1 MKRVLK
7 SIILI
12 LIFTTTSVI
21 SARAVLDGDHCHV
34 EPDTVIEGDL
44 FVMCNELQVEG
55 EVRGSILGAARSATI
70 SGQVRGS
77 IYLLAGELN
86 VTGTISKDI
95 HFGGLLLNV
104 RDGTHFL
111 QPYSSIIAA
120 SLSVHLASEVHLPGH
135 ITNLGYQL
143 IVDGTS
149 DGEITFWGSALV
161 VNGRID
167 GDVTATVGDRRST
180 DTGSQIETLLLPLSF
195 DISLYNPGLV
205 VAESG
210 SVGGRLSYTAPAPA
224 TIQGEV
230 SRTVYTPSGDQLI
243 GDTEVG
249 PARRASRYLTAVW
262 QNFIT
267 LLLIGTVAVLIV
279 PSPLQAP
286 FKMLKIRPITTFGI
300 GLIAFILSF
309 PIILIVILL
318 SLLLVTTLWLLNL
331 DSIAFITGI
340 TLGLGTVGGAA
351 IFYFGAIYVA
361 RVVVAFAIGRTLVRN
376 LGFWDRPNLRWML
389 VELLAGT
396 LFISLLASIPYIG
409 WIFNAFA
416 LFLGLGAV
424 LHALQQQI
432 NGTLNPASP
441 SARPY
446 VPEDTQRL
454 PYFPEEPERIP
465 PPASPGTAN
474 LPEGFD
480 WWGEKK

>member
-1 MKRVLK
+1 LKRVLK
-7 SIILI
+7 SIIVI
-12 LIFTTTSVI
+12 LIFTTSSVI

-34 EPDTVIEGDL
+34 ETDTVIEGDL

-55 EVRGSILGAARSATI
+55 EVRGSILGAARSATV

-95 HFGGLLLNV
+95 HFGGLLLDV

-111 QPYSSIIAA
+111 QSYSSIIAA
-120 SLSVHLASEVHLPGH
+120 SLSVQLAPEVHLPGH
-135 ITNLGYQL
+135 ITNIGYQL
-143 IVDGTS
+143 IVDGKTG
-149 DGEITFWGSALV
+149 GEITFWGSALI
-161 VNGRID
+161 VNGHID

-180 DTGSQIETLLLPLSF
+180 DTASQIETLLLPLNF
-195 DISLYNPGLV
+195 DITLVNPGLV
-205 VAESG
+205 VAETG
-210 SVGGRLSYTAPAPA
+210 SVNGRLNYTAPAPA
-224 TIQGEV
+224 TIRGEV
-230 SRTVYTPSGDQLI
+230 GHSAYTPSGDQLI
-243 GDTEVG
+243 GDTDVG
-249 PARRASRYLTAVW
+249 PVRRASRYLTAVW
-262 QNFIT
+262 QNLIT
-267 LLLIGTVAVLIV
+267 LLLIGAVAILIV
-279 PSPLQAP
+279 PGPLQAP

-331 DSIAFITGI
+331 DSIAFISGI

-351 IFYFGAIYVA
+351 IFYFVAIYVA
-361 RVVVAFAIGRTLVRN
+361 RVVVAFAIGRALVRN
-376 LGFWDRPNLRWML
+376 LGFWDSPNLRWML

-432 NGTLNPASP
+432 DGTLSPAP
-441 SARPY
+441 TSARPY
-446 VPEDTQRL
+446 IPEDSQRL
-454 PYFPEEPERIP
+454 PYFPEEPEQAP
-465 PPASPGTAN
+465 PSTGPGTTD